1 MTDKDSSLSQA
12 RTVVGRIWLSFA
24 VFVAACLIIAGAGK
38 GLSSQDTVAG
48 LALMVFGPL
57 VVFGIYRWGRWLFA
71 PRQP

>member
-1 MTDKDSSLSQA
+1 MTDKESLAQV
-12 RTVVGRIWLSFA
+12 RTVVGRIWLSLA
-24 VFVAACLIIAGAGK
+24 AFVAVLLFLGGASK
-38 GLSSQDTVAG
+38 GLSSNDTMAG